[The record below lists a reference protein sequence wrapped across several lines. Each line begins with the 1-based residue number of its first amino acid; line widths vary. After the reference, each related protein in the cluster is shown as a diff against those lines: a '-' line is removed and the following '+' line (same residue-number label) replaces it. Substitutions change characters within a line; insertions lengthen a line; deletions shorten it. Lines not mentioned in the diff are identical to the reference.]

1 MNMYVANLAFNVQE
15 EDLKTLFGTCG
26 EVVSAKIIT
35 NRDTGESRGFGF
47 VQMKTNE
54 DGKRALESLNHKE
67 LLGRNITVSEAREK
81 ESKPQQRNRW

>member
-15 EDLKTLFGTCG
+15 EDLKKLFSTCG

-35 NRDTGESRGFGF
+35 NRDTGQSRGFGF

-54 DGKRALESLNHKE
+54 EGKLALESLNHKE
-67 LLGRNITVSEAREK
+67 LLGRNISVSEARER
-81 ESKPQQRNRW
+81 EDKPQRSRW